1 LSSQHDVTRLIQN
14 LKAGKKEAGEAL
26 YALVYDELHA
36 LAGFYMR
43 QERSDHTLQTTALV
57 HEAYMR
63 LEGASEAAWEDR
75 AHFLRVATRSMRRV
89 LIDYAR
95 RRGSDKRSGGW
106 HRIALEEAVAF
117 MEDPSTDVLDLDR
130 ALSRLSALDP
140 QMGQVAE
147 LHIFGGLTLE
157 ETARLLEVTPWTAK
171 RDWRLARA
179 WLKEDLAGEG

>member
-1 LSSQHDVTRLIQN
+1 LR
-14 LKAGKKEAGEAL
+14 AGKKEAGEAL

-63 LEGASEAAWEDR
+63 LGCEREAPWEDR
-75 AHFLRVATRSMRRV
+75 AHFLRVAARSMRRV

-95 RRGSDKRSGGW
+95 RRDSDKRSGGW

-117 MEDPSTDVLDLDR
+117 MDDPSADVLDLDQ
-130 ALSRLSALDP
+130 ALNRLSALDP
-140 QMGQVAE
+140 QIGQVAE
-147 LHIFGGLTLE
+147 LHLFGGLTLE
-157 ETARLLEVTPWTAK
+157 ETARVLEVTPWTAK

-179 WLKEDLAGEG
+179 WLKDDMAGRMDDKT